1 MKEKMWMA
9 KVMIAIA
16 VVMLIVLI
24 VLIGMK
30 PAIGEWS
37 YTLMGAQV
45 DYSIG
50 DRVTHMGHVYECIEW
65 DEGDPRVIFPPTANP
80 AWWAEVQ

>member
-9 KVMIAIA
+9 RVMIAIA
-16 VVMLIVLI
+16 VIILI
-24 VLIGMK
+24 VLIGLICMK
-30 PAIGEWS
+30 PAVGEWS

-45 DYSIG
+45 NYSIG
-50 DRVTHMGHVYECIEW
+50 DRVTHMGHVYECVEW

-80 AWWAEVQ
+80 DWWEEVQ